1 MLLSMCASY
10 LWAKELSKEDYI
22 LTTTTFIILMS
33 LLPAIIGI
41 TMNPFW
47 LIYFPFTFLS
57 FPFYAYS
64 ESVVWVRNVRIRFLT
79 LDLTNPL
86 PYDLGT
92 LLVAF
97 PFFLLVNVL
106 GALLGY
112 WIGKK
117 LKIQFFGSRL
127 WTIVFGFI
135 GIYSVGLS
143 FLLAEFGAIG
153 EIAWVTFFG
162 FGIFLLE
169 AIFLSKTWR
178 IILLVPD

>member
-22 LTTTTFIILMS
+22 LTIAVFIILIS

-64 ESVVWVRNVRIRFLT
+64 ESVAWIRNVRIRFLT
-79 LDLTNPL
+79 IDLMNPL
-86 PYDLGT
+86 PFDLGT

-112 WIGKK
+112 WMGKK
-117 LKIQFFGSRL
+117 LVMEFFGGRL
-127 WTIVFGFI
+127 WTVFFGFV
-135 GIYSVGLS
+135 GISSIGLS
-143 FLLAEFGAIG
+143 FLLAGLGDIG
-153 EIAWVTFFG
+153 EIAWATFFG
-162 FGIFLLE
+162 FGTFLLE

-178 IILLVPD
+178 TILLV